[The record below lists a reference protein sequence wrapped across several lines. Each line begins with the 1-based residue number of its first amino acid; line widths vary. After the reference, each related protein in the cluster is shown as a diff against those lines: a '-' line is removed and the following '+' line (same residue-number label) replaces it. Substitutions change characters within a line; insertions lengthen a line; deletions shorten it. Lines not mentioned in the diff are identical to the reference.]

1 MESQKVIIA
10 NKLGLH
16 ARPAHTFAKAATA
29 FKSKITIDNGKRTGS
44 AKSVINLI
52 ALGLVQGTEVTIT
65 AEGEDEKEAVSTLV
79 NLINSKFGEE

>member
-1 MESQKVIIA
+1 MEAQKVTII

-44 AKSVINLI
+44 GKSVINII
-52 ALGLVQGTEVTIT
+52 ALGLKQGTEITIS

-79 NLINSKFGEE
+79 DLVNSKFGED